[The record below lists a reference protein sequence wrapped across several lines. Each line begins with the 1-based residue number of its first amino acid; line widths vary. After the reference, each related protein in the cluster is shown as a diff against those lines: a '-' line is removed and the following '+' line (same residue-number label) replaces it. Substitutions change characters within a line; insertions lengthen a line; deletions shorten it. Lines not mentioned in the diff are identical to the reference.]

1 VDVRRWRDDGTREC
15 ATTSATH
22 QPPSGVRNVRSCPF
36 QPGRRCGECRA
47 GPSPRDLTPWRH
59 LHVLMLIAF
68 MRTTI
73 DMPPALMRAAKAR
86 AAEHGESLK
95 DLVNRA
101 VAHEVGLPAIT
112 KGKTGRVTL
121 PLIARD
127 AAPTVLVTNEDIA
140 DAFDAED
147 AERYSAE

>member
-1 VDVRRWRDDGTREC
+1 
-15 ATTSATH
+15 
-22 QPPSGVRNVRSCPF
+22 
-36 QPGRRCGECRA
+36 
-47 GPSPRDLTPWRH
+47 
-59 LHVLMLIAF
+59 

-73 DMPPALMRAAKAR
+73 DMPTNLVRAAKAR

-101 VAHEVGLPAIT
+101 VAHEVGLPAT
-112 KGKTGRVTL
+112 PGGKTGRVAL

-127 AAPTVLVTNEDIA
+127 ATPRILVTNEDIA

-147 AERYSAE
+147 VERYGAE